1 MRGADPQEVACGRL
15 DAAHVAEGMQWVVL
29 EDDLPHG
36 AQRLTLGRAELPGV
50 TVAISEL
57 AAGQLE
63 GAGREVGDDGLHHV
77 KPGLRTG
84 LLGEW
89 ERSDVDRSGDGHY
102 QLEGTQDESNVW
114 GYARKPFLGR
124 VEVVSGRVPRVL
136 AAWMLAP
143 QREPIVIL
151 LEAHSVGQPGPSPVK
166 GEEPRAV
173 RHLSCDNPADASDGL
188 GDLGD
193 FRGLPPESSHACRDL
208 G

>member
-1 MRGADPQEVACGRL
+1 MVSITSSRACAPGCWGSGR
-15 DAAHVAEGMQWVVL
+15 
-29 EDDLPHG
+29 
-36 AQRLTLGRAELPGV
+36 
-50 TVAISEL
+50 
-57 AAGQLE
+57 
-63 GAGREVGDDGLHHV
+63 
-77 KPGLRTG
+77 
-84 LLGEW
+84 
-89 ERSDVDRSGDGHY
+89 RSDVDRSGDGHY

-136 AAWMLAP
+136 GAWMLAP

-208 G
+208 GCWSWICSTWAARGRLGWVNPVRSAEIS